1 MTEVDPRDT
10 SRTCPVCGE
19 KDLRGRMRL
28 ECPSCGLSMDRQLLA
43 AWNIAKRAQ
52 FLPGGLGRA
61 EEGRALFGRLQSP
74 RWGQGVMGAPGRPR
88 AVPGANALGTQG
100 EAQATA

>member
-1 MTEVDPRDT
+1 
-10 SRTCPVCGE
+10 
-19 KDLRGRMRL
+19 
-28 ECPSCGLSMDRQLLA
+28 MDRQLLA

-52 FLPGGLGRA
+52 ILPGGLGRA

-74 RWGQGVMGAPGRPR
+74 RWGQGVMGAPGRPLP
-88 AVPGANALGTQG
+88 VPGANASGTQG